1 MLPKPVPFNVKDPL
15 STGEASTGDM
25 CVIEGTPVPIQVK
38 SEDAVFDWTELYETY
53 ILTVLDTVSGV
64 IISGRVKTI

>member
-1 MLPKPVPFNVKDPL
+1 
-15 STGEASTGDM
+15 M